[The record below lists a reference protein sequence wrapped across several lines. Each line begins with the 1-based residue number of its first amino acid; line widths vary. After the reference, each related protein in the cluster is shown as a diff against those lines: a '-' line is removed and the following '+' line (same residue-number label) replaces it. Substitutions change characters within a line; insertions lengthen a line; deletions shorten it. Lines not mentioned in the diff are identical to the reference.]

1 MTENLIINGVDHAKF
16 DLEWAKRG
24 GVFVIK
30 PKYMEI
36 NDETMRDYE
45 FFYTFCAGKVICIN
59 DYRVV
64 GLADG
69 STYVGII
76 DSINNDGYYEVRMAT
91 PSECAEEGV
100 EYIEPPIRWRPIDTT
115 IHEELRL
122 LQFCLDNDTF
132 PVKDQSGAYIMSK
145 DNEFF
150 SVSDSPR
157 KSIELAFEYVKFK
170 ADNAMRGEK

>member
-1 MTENLIINGVDHAKF
+1 MTEQNLIINGVDHAKF

-24 GVFVIK
+24 GVFVVK

-59 DYRVV
+59 DYDVI
-64 GLADG
+64 GLDDG

-76 DSINNDGYYEVRMAT
+76 DSINNDGYLEVRMAT

-100 EYIEPPIRWRPIDTT
+100 EYIEPPMMWRDIESAPRDVLVLVKTDKSKVGCAIFESKTECEYFGLNPIDG
-115 IHEELRL
+115 
-122 LQFCLDNDTF
+122 TF
-132 PVKDQSGAYIMSK
+132 THWMPLPLPQPPKD
-145 DNEFF
+145 E
-150 SVSDSPR
+150 
-157 KSIELAFEYVKFK
+157 
-170 ADNAMRGEK
+170 